1 MLRFVSKEEYWK
13 IEDSGILA
21 SLSNKMQWHLK
32 SIQDAVAFEYL
43 YQLSDQTIAEVGGG
57 NSRILPVLSKNN
69 ICYNIDEFKG
79 VGAGPQQEIVLDGVK
94 NVSTFLGTF
103 SPLLPNNY
111 FDYVFSVSVVEH
123 VSIEKLSNFFKDVHR
138 ILKPNGKMIH
148 LIDVYLEDSLIIN
161 QNSLGGIIEKYRS
174 VFSEGLFLS
183 PDPNSI
189 ICKKDLEFSTQF
201 ATNPDN
207 IMNSWNKIA
216 PSLKDKRIKSQ
227 SCSLLMVG
235 FKP

>member
-13 IEDSGILA
+13 IDDSGILA

-43 YQLSDQTIAEVGGG
+43 YHLSDQTIAEVGGG

-79 VGAGPQQEIVLDGVK
+79 VGAGPQQEIVLEGVK
-94 NVSTFLGTF
+94 NVLTFLGTF
-103 SPLLPNNY
+103 SPVLPNNY

-123 VSIEKLSNFFKDVHR
+123 VPTKKLDDFFKDVHR
-138 ILKPNGKMIH
+138 ILKPNGTMIH

-161 QNSLGGIIEKYRS
+161 QNSLGERLEKYRS
-174 VFSEGLFLS
+174 AFFEGLFLS

-189 ICKKDLEFSTQF
+189 ISKQDLEFSTQF

-207 IMNSWNKIA
+207 IMNSWNQSA
-216 PSLKDKRIKSQ
+216 PGLKDKRIKSQ
-227 SCSLLMVG
+227 GCSLIMVG
-235 FKP
+235 VKQ